1 MVTPGV
7 LRCLP
12 VFGGQSTM
20 GLFCFS
26 ICIFLT
32 IVVIPSLNIFCF
44 YIELITFLLEAFT
57 QLVSMSSI

>member
-32 IVVIPSLNIFCF
+32 IVVIPSLNIF
-44 YIELITFLLEAFT
+44 
-57 QLVSMSSI
+57 VST